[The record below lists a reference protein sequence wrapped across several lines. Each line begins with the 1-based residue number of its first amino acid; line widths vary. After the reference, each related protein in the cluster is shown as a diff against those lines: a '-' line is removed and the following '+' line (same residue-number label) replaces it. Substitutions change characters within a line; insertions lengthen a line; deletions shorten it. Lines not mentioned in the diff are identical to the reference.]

1 MENNTR
7 QSLYYSLTSSIL
19 PSTESVI
26 SNSTTYFSS
35 SAAQNVQTQMQST
48 ASISVLMIL
57 CSLAIIENIFTCY
70 LIYANKIL
78 HTATN
83 TFVFSLCITDILCAG
98 VLLPIAVFLRGSNAY
113 LYLAAI
119 TVFTYAANLTAV
131 TYERLVSITK
141 PLQYRAIVTKQNALR
156 ITISAW
162 VIPIL
167 YCLLPI
173 IWKTNTQGLEQKI
186 YLFIALL
193 VFLIF
198 PLFFICFVYIR
209 ILVEVHRLLKENRH
223 LMVYAIEDDS
233 TVANDNMLK
242 RLRKS
247 CFAISR
253 RFAQK
258 AENKD
263 ENLKKGISVNEDSNE
278 ETSNTCKSE
287 LNTCSI
293 VQESPHTLCVQNRHQ
308 KHNKKRNSQQR
319 QTNDMEC
326 SNSSLRDNDDSISR
340 NKRSEDG
347 KERTLPNEE
356 QADKS
361 SQLCNTLHA
370 NNRYSQ
376 VNVQVNSQVISVKET
391 SEKCKIVLEEQGKDR
406 RDSKVI
412 NLNGAC
418 DLDVFQEKSIVDSEI
433 CCLNVVENA
442 DIICKEEQIALQ
454 GWMKECDDDTSLCC
468 KEENS
473 ELPSSPNWQNDYK
486 KGKKGATCE
495 QAKPGR
501 RRRRSHR
508 RSKVFEEI
516 RASSAFAAVAFTY
529 MFTWIPVIYMTFM
542 EAIDRIDL
550 IPFVIDHVNLWT
562 IAMNA
567 TIDPLFYALILR
579 NFRKVIKRKFRKM
592 RNKYY

>member
-1 MENNTR
+1 MENNSQ
-7 QSLYYSLTSSIL
+7 QSLSYFFTSSSL
-19 PSTESVI
+19 PLTANVT
-26 SNSTTYFSS
+26 SNSTTYSNL
-35 SAAQNVQTQMQST
+35 SAAQNVQSQMQST

-98 VLLPIAVFLRGSNAY
+98 VLLPIAVFLKGSNAY

-156 ITISAW
+156 ITIAAW
-162 VIPIL
+162 VIPIS

-209 ILVEVHRLLKENRH
+209 ILVEVHRLLKESRR

-233 TVANDNMLK
+233 KVANDNMLK

-247 CFAISR
+247 CFSISKTCGKKEKSR
-253 RFAQK
+253 
-258 AENKD
+258 D
-263 ENLKKGISVNEDSNE
+263 ENPKTGISVNEDSNE

-287 LNTCSI
+287 LYTCSL
-293 VQESPHTLCVQNRHQ
+293 VHESPHTLRLQNRHQ
-308 KHNKKRNSQQR
+308 KHNTKKTCDKECSYGKPRTNGTSNSQDEFYEDSKD
-319 QTNDMEC
+319 QTL
-326 SNSSLRDNDDSISR
+326 SN
-340 NKRSEDG
+340 EG
-347 KERTLPNEE
+347 

-361 SQLCNTLHA
+361 SLLCNTLQV
-370 NNRYSQ
+370 NNRQSPI
-376 VNVQVNSQVISVKET
+376 NTMVQKTSENPGIKT
-391 SEKCKIVLEEQGKDR
+391 SEKCTKVLEEQDTDR
-406 RDSKVI
+406 RNSMDGNQNSLCGLEVSHKHFNI
-412 NLNGAC
+412 
-418 DLDVFQEKSIVDSEI
+418 DIEI
-433 CCLNVVENA
+433 SCFNVVENA
-442 DIICKEEQIALQ
+442 STICKEEEIALQ
-454 GWMKECDDDTSLCC
+454 GCIKECEGGTCIYGR
-468 KEENS
+468 EEKS
-473 ELPSSPNWQNDYK
+473 GTPSSPILQNDDT
-486 KGKKGATCE
+486 KGKKDEICE
-495 QAKPGR
+495 QAKPRGR
-501 RRRRSHR
+501 RRRSQR
-508 RSKVFEEI
+508 RNKIFEEI
-516 RASSAFAAVAFTY
+516 RASAAFAAVAFTY

-550 IPFVIDHVNLWT
+550 IPLIMDYANLWT
-562 IAMNA
+562 VAMNA
-567 TIDPLFYALILR
+567 AIDPLFYALILR
-579 NFRKVIKRKFRKM
+579 NFRKVIKRNVRKM
-592 RNKYY
+592 RSKYY